1 MEVLLEDT
9 RGQRQFKS
17 LLLVFLFV
25 WNTAADCL
33 IPEGGPNMVPTTET
47 LLRNDFPEGSE
58 AVLECANGY
67 VEDSG
72 SGILTCRG
80 GKWTEPD
87 LTCIKKDCG
96 VPEEQKN
103 MKFHIFH
110 GTLYGDMIKVTCDEG
125 YRING
130 TSYRQC
136 IATGWFGSGQ
146 CDIVTC
152 NKPLQV
158 ANGRSSWISEKN
170 PEYKQFV
177 NYSCADGYTLRGNA
191 SITCSKTGQYD
202 SPPPECQGV
211 TTEDRVTTK
220 MVTSAPPS
228 SEPETLPARTSSIT
242 TTTHRATTF
251 TARTSAAVSASER
264 EGEYEAVNPSKNT
277 ALILAVTFVSL
288 VAVLGVV
295 LFFLCKCQQK
305 RKGFAVGAA
314 PA

>member
-202 SPPPECQGV
+202 SPPPECQ
-211 TTEDRVTTK
+211 
-220 MVTSAPPS
+220 
-228 SEPETLPARTSSIT
+228 
-242 TTTHRATTF
+242 
-251 TARTSAAVSASER
+251 

-305 RKGFAVGAA
+305 RKGSYDTREDLKPELLQFQNL
-314 PA
+314 